1 MNFNVKKILSLP
13 FIVLMGAIGFL
24 LGVMMISLWQN
35 NLFFQEQVLSSD
47 FIYEINNLYVDKRA
61 LFFLCLKKRLC
72 AFFIMLLL
80 STTIWNVAFVLLFF
94 VFQGFAIGSIVEI
107 LMIRYGWQGF
117 AIYFLMVFPQCLCY
131 LWGYFMLGQWCLNKE
146 KNRNQ
151 RGMEPVGLGRV
162 LVAFCINLLGIFIES
177 VFSLKIFSFIFRI

>member
-94 VFQGFAIGSIVEI
+94 AFQGFAIGSIVEV
-107 LMIRYGWQGF
+107 LVIRYGWQGF
-117 AIYFLMVFPQCLCY
+117 GMYFLMVFPQCLCY
-131 LWGYFMLGQWCLNKE
+131 LCGYFILGHWCLNKG

-151 RGMEPVGLGRV
+151 RDLDKIGMGRV

-177 VFSLKIFSFIFRI
+177 AFSLKLFSVIFNV